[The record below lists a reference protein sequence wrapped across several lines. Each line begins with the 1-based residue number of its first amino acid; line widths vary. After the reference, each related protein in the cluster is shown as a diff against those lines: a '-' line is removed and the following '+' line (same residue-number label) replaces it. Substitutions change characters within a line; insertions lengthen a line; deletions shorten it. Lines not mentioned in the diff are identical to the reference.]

1 MKEMLEN
8 EFAFLAA
15 IRDLSYIRKLKIRCY
30 CTNVMEIS
38 GIMDV
43 TEIILSEPGVL
54 QISGKFGDID
64 ISVTKLQ
71 MKKIKKLLFK
81 GDLDENK

>member
-1 MKEMLEN
+1 
-8 EFAFLAA
+8 
-15 IRDLSYIRKLKIRCY
+15 
-30 CTNVMEIS
+30 
-38 GIMDV
+38 MDV